1 MTTDKIINKV
11 LTVTVPVYNTEK
23 YLDKCLDSLVVSSE
37 LMDILEVLV
46 VIDGSKDN
54 SIEIAQKYEMNYRTV
69 NLYIS
74 DFEDSEM
81 IDLSVQFRAL
91 YPVEITGL
99 SVRAYDYYNPQV
111 NGNSLPIKIIVEK

>member
-1 MTTDKIINKV
+1 
-11 LTVTVPVYNTEK
+11 
-23 YLDKCLDSLVVSSE
+23 
-37 LMDILEVLV
+37 
-46 VIDGSKDN
+46 
-54 SIEIAQKYEMNYRTV
+54 MNYRTV

-99 SVRAYDYYNPQV
+99 SVRAYDYYNPEIE
-111 NGNSLPIKIIVEK
+111 GNSVPIEIIVIK